1 MRVVIWADM
10 EGVAGIS
17 TWEQVGGS
25 LPLYEEGRRLYTE
38 EINAA
43 VRGAL
48 AAGATEVVVIDGH
61 GGSHP
66 GARGFLSLIPE
77 RIEPG
82 ARYVLGH
89 TWTRHIEP
97 LERGCD
103 AALLV
108 AAHAMSGTPGGVLSH
123 TVSSES
129 WYAATINGT
138 EVGETGIVAAIAG
151 CWNTPVVFLSGDEA
165 VCREAQAL
173 LGPELVTAAVK
184 QGLGRFSARHLAP
197 AEARAL
203 IESRVREALV
213 RGAATG
219 GAATGGAP
227 TGRQGWPSPLRFAA
241 PVTFQVE
248 LTTPDKAEAFRGRAG
263 VEVVGPRTVRA
274 IGENFWHAWDAFWHH
289 G

>member
-1 MRVVIWADM
+1 MRVLIWADM

-38 EINAA
+38 EVNAA
-43 VRGAL
+43 VRGCL
-48 AAGATEVVVIDGH
+48 SAGADEVVVIDGH

-77 RIEPG
+77 RLERG

-97 LERGCD
+97 FELGCD

-108 AAHAMSGTPGGVLSH
+108 AAHAMSGTPDGVLAH
-123 TVSSES
+123 TVSAES
-129 WYAATINGT
+129 WYVATINGRP
-138 EVGETGIVAAIAG
+138 VGETGIVAAIAG

-165 VCREAQAL
+165 TCREARAL
-173 LGPELVTAAVK
+173 LGPELVTAPVK
-184 QGLGRFSARHLAP
+184 QGLGRYSARHLPP
-197 AEARAL
+197 ADARAL
-203 IESRVREALV
+203 IESKAREAL
-213 RGAATG
+213 A
-219 GAATGGAP
+219 
-227 TGRQGWPSPLRFAA
+227 GRSGRPVPLRFDP

-248 LTTPDKAEAFRGRAG
+248 LTTPDRAEAYRGRAG
-263 VEVVGPRTVRA
+263 VEVAGARTVRA
-274 IGENFWHAWDAFWHH
+274 TGENFWQAWDAFWHH

>member
-1 MRVVIWADM
+1 MRVLIWADM

-17 TWEQVGGS
+17 TWEQVAGS

-43 VRGAL
+43 VRGTL

-77 RIEPG
+77 RLEPG

-97 LERGCD
+97 FERGCD

-138 EVGETGIVAAIAG
+138 PVGETGIVAAIAG

-165 VCREAQAL
+165 VCREARTL
-173 LGPELVTAAVK
+173 LGPGLVTAPVK
-184 QGLGRFSARHLAP
+184 QGLSRYSARHLAP

-203 IESRVREALV
+203 IESGAREAV
-213 RGAATG
+213 ARGAL
-219 GAATGGAP
+219 
-227 TGRQGWPSPLRFAA
+227 TGRSGWPAPLRFTA

-248 LTTPDKAEAFRGRAG
+248 LTTPDRAEAYRGRAG
-263 VEVVGPRTVRA
+263 VEVAGPRTVRA
-274 IGENFWHAWDAFWHH
+274 TGETFWQAWDAFWHH

>member
-38 EINAA
+38 EVNAA
-43 VRGAL
+43 VRGCR
-48 AAGATEVVVIDGH
+48 AAGAEEIVVIDGH

-66 GARGFLSLIPE
+66 GARGFLSLVPE
-77 RIEPG
+77 RLEPG

-89 TWTRHIEP
+89 TWTRHVEP
-97 LERGCD
+97 FEQGCD
-103 AALLV
+103 AVLLV
-108 AAHAMSGTPGGVLSH
+108 AAHAMAGTGDGVLAH

-138 EVGETGIVAAIAG
+138 TVGESGIMAAIAG
-151 CWNTPVVFLSGDEA
+151 CWGTPVVFVSGDEA
-165 VCREAQAL
+165 TCREARSL
-173 LGPELVTAAVK
+173 LGTGLIAAPVK
-184 QGLGRFSARHLAP
+184 KGLGRYSARHLP
-197 AEARAL
+197 PSEARAL
-203 IESRVREALV
+203 IESGAREALSH
-213 RGAATG
+213 RPA
-219 GAATGGAP
+219 
-227 TGRQGWPSPLRFAA
+227 WPAPLRFPA

-248 LTTPDKAEAFRGRAG
+248 LTTPDRAEAYRGRAG
-263 VEVVGPRTVRA
+263 VEVIGARTVRA
-274 IGENFWHAWDAFWHH
+274 AGETFWQAWDAFWHR

>member
-1 MRVVIWADM
+1 MRVLIWADM

-17 TWEQVGGS
+17 TWEQVGGG

-48 AAGATEVVVIDGH
+48 AAGASEVVVIDGH

-77 RIEPG
+77 RLEPG

-89 TWTRHIEP
+89 TWTRHVEP
-97 LERGCD
+97 LEQGCD
-103 AALLV
+103 AAMLV

-129 WYAATINGT
+129 WYSATINGT
-138 EVGETGIVAAIAG
+138 AVGETGIIAAIAG
-151 CWNTPVVFLSGDEA
+151 SWNTPVVFVSGDEA
-165 VCREAQAL
+165 VCREARAL
-173 LGPELVTAAVK
+173 LGPELVTAPVK
-184 QGLGRFSARHLAP
+184 HGLGRFSARHLAP

-203 IESRVREALV
+203 IESRAREALA
-213 RGAATG
+213 RGATD
-219 GAATGGAP
+219 
-227 TGRQGWPSPLRFAA
+227 GRPGWPSPLRFAA

-263 VEVVGPRTVRA
+263 VEVVGARTVHA
-274 IGENFWHAWDAFWHH
+274 TGDNFWQAWDAFWHH
-289 G
+289 A